1 MAIEYQLYLTSDT
14 PTAATLELIE
24 AALAAPRSSDEPTD
38 FVMSATPFDGM
49 GQGIIEEWLGMLP
62 TASIN
67 IRVQA
72 HDTTAAT
79 MNLLRQLSS
88 LLPKFAG
95 DVALI
100 NNHERAWLVRR
111 SGVTLVKRA
120 LPPRF
125 LASLVGP
132 FTIADL
138 PSVASPCAEGAP
150 RAQPTV
156 PVVEL
161 LSVAPSGSTTLM
173 ARFVLATDGTVAIVA
188 ATDHLAQ
195 VTERTAGRLPGPGNT
210 WVTRAAGRAFLDLLP
225 VNFRGTHL
233 FATQVFVMDL
243 DAAMHAG
250 TSPTQDAP

>member
-1 MAIEYQLYLTSDT
+1 MAIEYQLYLTSDA
-14 PTAATLELIE
+14 PTAAALELIE
-24 AALAAPRSSDEPTD
+24 EALAAPRSSDEPAD
-38 FVMSATPFDGM
+38 FVVSAMMIDEM
-49 GQGIIEEWLGMLP
+49 GQRIIEEWLGMRP
-62 TASIN
+62 SASIN

-79 MNLLRQLSS
+79 MDLLHQVST
-88 LLPKFAG
+88 LLPDVAG

-111 SGVTLVKRA
+111 SGVTLVKA
-120 LPPRF
+120 DLPPRF

-132 FTIADL
+132 FQSADL
-138 PSVASPCAEGAP
+138 PVDTHAHAEGVREDHP
-150 RAQPTV
+150 PV

-195 VTERTAGRLPGPGNT
+195 VTERVAGRLPGPDNT

-225 VNFRGTHL
+225 VNFRGTYL
-233 FATQVFVMDL
+233 FATKVFVMDL

-250 TSPTQDAP
+250 TSPTINAP